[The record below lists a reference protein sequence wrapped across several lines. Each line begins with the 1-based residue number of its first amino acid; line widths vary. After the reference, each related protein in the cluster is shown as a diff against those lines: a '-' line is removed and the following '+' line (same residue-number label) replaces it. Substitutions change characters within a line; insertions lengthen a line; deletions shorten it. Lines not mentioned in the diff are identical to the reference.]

1 MPGCVLTPDP
11 SDLLMSPRLTCVRV
25 SSGDH
30 PPVFMILTTLW
41 SLISGH
47 RGLSVV
53 TRFQADISP
62 ILLTLLASVRMF
74 ETLSSNLN

>member
-11 SDLLMSPRLTCVRV
+11 SDLLSSPRLTCVRV

-41 SLISGH
+41 SLISGQ
-47 RGLSVV
+47 RGLSVM

-62 ILLTLLASVRMF
+62 CILFILLALF
-74 ETLSSNLN
+74 FKD